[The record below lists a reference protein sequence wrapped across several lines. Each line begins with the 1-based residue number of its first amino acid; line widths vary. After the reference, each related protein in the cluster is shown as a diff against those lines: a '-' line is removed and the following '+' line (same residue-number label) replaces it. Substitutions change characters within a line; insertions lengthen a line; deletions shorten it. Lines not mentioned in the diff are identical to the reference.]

1 MNKKELRKSRRIHI
15 LINESLNF
23 ELSEA
28 AKKSGVTKS
37 AFVQVALERELARE
51 QKLDQEIKS
60 REPA

>member
-1 MNKKELRKSRRIHI
+1 MNNKELRKSRRIQI

-37 AFVQVALERELARE
+37 AFVLVALERELARE